1 MIAVMDNID
10 FTWAILLQMK
20 GELTR
25 EEVLGILET
34 HKLNFE
40 DSNTYKLPLSIW
52 NVTTI
57 FHKQD

>member
-40 DSNTYKLPLSIW
+40 DSNTYKLPLSI
-52 NVTTI
+52 
-57 FHKQD
+57 